1 MSLTSNILFGHLI
14 YCTWYFVF
22 SLKKKNWNNERPYLN
37 LPTVIMQ
44 IPPTITHF
52 YLQYLV
58 TNEEMR
64 ERRSGVN
71 NSTIKGL
78 QFHATERDTRDAHR
92 KMRGSVI
99 ILLN

>member
-1 MSLTSNILFGHLI
+1 
-14 YCTWYFVF
+14 
-22 SLKKKNWNNERPYLN
+22 
-37 LPTVIMQ
+37 MQ